1 MTYSLNG
8 KENYRKVG
16 LLPCR
21 NGLCLLTIL
30 NNIKPNLHVY
40 ELRTEVTWC
49 PLLRRFWRRTPSW
62 SPPPPVPLSRHPW
75 AGRGAGGRGAPGPP
89 GSSRRGHLHPPA
101 PGHLGA
107 THSMMASVTLTPLL
121 YYLSW
126 RTFQTG
132 RVQQKALSI
141 VTTGDLALDLFT
153 SSVGRQ
159 DPAGGGSSSCSTIAY
174 QLWPLWLLLISEI
187 WTDNCNLH
195 CLGQLHS
202 ADCGNMIQMYLNGRC
217 EELWGAGS
225 NVGGWKQRE
234 LF

>member
-1 MTYSLNG
+1 MTYALNG
-8 KENYRKVG
+8 KENYRKRC
-16 LLPCR
+16 LLPSR

-30 NNIKPNLHVY
+30 NNIKPSLHVY
-40 ELRTEVTWC
+40 ENRSHLMSPAKEVLEEDA
-49 PLLRRFWRRTPSW
+49 LLVPASPGATVPASLSGEGGRRPGRSRSSRKQSAGT
-62 SPPPPVPLSRHPW
+62 PPPPCS
-75 AGRGAGGRGAPGPP
+75 
-89 GSSRRGHLHPPA
+89 GSP
-101 PGHLGA
+101 GA
-107 THSMMASVTLTPLL
+107 THSMMASATLAPLL
-121 YYLSW
+121 YYYLSW

-195 CLGQLHS
+195 CLSQLHS

-234 LF
+234 LI

>member
-1 MTYSLNG
+1 MTYALNG
-8 KENYRKVG
+8 KENCRKRG

-21 NGLCLLTIL
+21 NGLCLLLTIL
-30 NNIKPNLHVY
+30 NKIKPYLDVCENISHLMSPAK
-40 ELRTEVTWC
+40 EVLEEEA
-49 PLLRRFWRRTPSW
+49 LLVPA
-62 SPPPPVPLSRHPW
+62 SPGATVPASLS
-75 AGRGAGGRGAPGPP
+75 GEGGRRPGRSR
-89 GSSRRGHLHPPA
+89 SSRKQSAGTPA
-101 PGHLGA
+101 PPCSGSPGGN
-107 THSMMASVTLTPLL
+107 TQYDGFCNSPPLL

-195 CLGQLHS
+195 CLG
-202 ADCGNMIQMYLNGRC
+202 
-217 EELWGAGS
+217 
-225 NVGGWKQRE
+225 
-234 LF
+234 

>member
-1 MTYSLNG
+1 MTYALNG
-8 KENYRKVG
+8 KENCRKRG

-21 NGLCLLTIL
+21 NGLCLLLTIL
-30 NNIKPNLHVY
+30 NKIKPYLDVCENISHLMSPAK
-40 ELRTEVTWC
+40 EVLEEEA
-49 PLLRRFWRRTPSW
+49 LLVPA
-62 SPPPPVPLSRHPW
+62 SPGATVPASLS
-75 AGRGAGGRGAPGPP
+75 GEGGRRPGRSR
-89 GSSRRGHLHPPA
+89 SSRKQSAGTPA
-101 PGHLGA
+101 PPCSESPGGN
-107 THSMMASVTLTPLL
+107 TQYDGFCNSPPLL

-126 RTFQTG
+126 RTFQTR

-195 CLGQLHS
+195 CLG
-202 ADCGNMIQMYLNGRC
+202 
-217 EELWGAGS
+217 
-225 NVGGWKQRE
+225 
-234 LF
+234 